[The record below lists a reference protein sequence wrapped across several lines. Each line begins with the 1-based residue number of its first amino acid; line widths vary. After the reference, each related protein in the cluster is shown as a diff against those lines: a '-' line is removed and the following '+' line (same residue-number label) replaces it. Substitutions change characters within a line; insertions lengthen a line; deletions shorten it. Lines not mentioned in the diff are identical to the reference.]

1 MMKHVIF
8 CGVGSLICCAGV
20 AAGVDETPVTLDISR
35 VGASEHVTHIYYNLA
50 SGERVVTLAPDS
62 QTSGAS
68 GDDSRLIWSTS
79 GAMSCAPGSSSFYF
93 AVDDPGSTSLSTGIT
108 ILETADVPLDTVVD
122 CVSLSWVTTHADTDS
137 NSDGVGDGVEGLA
150 AQWGYFEPDNGESG
164 NYCNRLPIVYF
175 TLTDLPGSTLGSG
188 LVAGYQID
196 VDLAGGLDHDLT
208 FEIGDSDGD
217 CQTAANCNSSVF
229 NSSTGDFGPVALG
242 DRDFDSRPDTD
253 LDGDGLYDFSWRV
266 RFIQPGT
273 EDLDGDGQIDGVP
286 APTDEDMIGLMLG
299 MPKGAIFNSEGD
311 WEGEVDYSVPGAG
324 TGAEDRFVMFL
335 GLDGIRLGS
344 GWFGGHDCD
353 QNPDGTPGFTPAA
366 VFQHAIYGPSGG
378 GGGCRADING
388 DGQLNFFDVSSFLS
402 QYSAGADYNG
412 DGQADFFDVSSF
424 LSDFNAGCP

>member
-1 MMKHVIF
+1 MDRFLAIQS
-8 CGVGSLICCAGV
+8 GVLVCSVGMACAV
-20 AAGVDETPVTLDISR
+20 AEEPRMADLSR
-35 VGASEHVTHIYYNLA
+35 IGTIDSVQYIYYNMS
-50 SGERVVTLAPDS
+50 SGEYVVTLEPENPTVAANADGDRLLWSTESTAPC
-62 QTSGAS
+62 TPAGAS
-68 GDDSRLIWSTS
+68 N
-79 GAMSCAPGSSSFYF
+79 YF
-93 AVDDPGSTSLSTGIT
+93 AMDDPGPTTLSTGVT
-108 ILETADVPLDTVVD
+108 ILQTADVPLDTVVD
-122 CVSLSWVTTHADTDS
+122 CVSLSWVTTHQDVDLD
-137 NSDGVGDGVEGLA
+137 SDGVGDGVEGLA
-150 AQWGYFEPDNGESG
+150 AQWGYFEPDNGENG

-175 TLTDLPGSTLGSG
+175 TLTDLPGSTLGPG

-196 VDLAGGLDHDLT
+196 IDLATNPDMDLT

-253 LDGDGLYDFSWRV
+253 LDGDGLFDFSWRV

-286 APTDEDMIGLMLG
+286 APSDADMMGLMLG
-299 MPKGAIFNSEGD
+299 MPKGAIFNAEGD

-388 DGQLNFFDVSSFLS
+388 DGLLDFFDISDFLLLFNS
-402 QYSAGADYNG
+402 GDDYNG
-412 DGQADFFDVSSF
+412 DGLTDFFDVSAF
-424 LSDFNAGCP
+424 LQDFNAGCP